1 MIITF
6 CGHRHVSER
15 AEIEK
20 KLFETLKRLA
30 DREKNLVFYCGGYGS
45 FDGICSSS
53 IDKLRKNSLC
63 HIEKLFVTPYIT
75 QSYADKNESMKK
87 FFDDIIY
94 PPLEDVPYKLA
105 IIKRNEWMVKNAD
118 LVIAYVRTSIGGA
131 ARTLLYAEKLGKQT
145 IIL

>member
-15 AEIEK
+15 AAIEK
-20 KLFETLKRLA
+20 KLFETLKRFA
-30 DREKNLVFYCGGYGS
+30 EREKNLVFYCGGYGS

-75 QSYADKNESMKK
+75 KSYAEKNESMKK
-87 FFDDIIY
+87 FFDDIITLRSKTY
-94 PPLEDVPYKLA
+94 RTGLPL
-105 IIKRNEWMVKNAD
+105 
-118 LVIAYVRTSIGGA
+118 
-131 ARTLLYAEKLGKQT
+131 
-145 IIL
+145 